1 MTSMRL
7 ILLFMQLKKLVV
19 KLTHPC
25 LITSLQTLPEIGL
38 RRIKSF
44 QRGTV
49 GLCRSIGVKVTS
61 CQSWKFEKNSASRP
75 ESNHSPAAQVQ
86 VLNNWI
92 ILKV

>member
-49 GLCRSIGVKVTS
+49 GLCRSTGVK
-61 CQSWKFEKNSASRP
+61 FEAVKVGGLRK
-75 ESNHSPAAQVQ
+75 
-86 VLNNWI
+86 
-92 ILKV
+92 ILPLGPL